1 MGMPTELVTGPIGD
15 EPDVAELELEL
26 WAKSAAGKKR
36 RGRIGEK
43 LNRPIEEIN
52 ARKRCHWLVLPSS
65 QAMKLEFSPYLTKII
80 SLLDS
85 IW

>member
-1 MGMPTELVTGPIGD
+1 MPTELVTGPTGD
-15 EPDVAELELEL
+15 EPDVLELEFEL
-26 WAKSAAGKKR
+26 WAQSAAGKKR
-36 RGRIGEK
+36 RGRIVEK
-43 LNRPIEEIN
+43 INRTIEEMN
-52 ARKRCHWLVLPSS
+52 ARKRCHWLVIPSS